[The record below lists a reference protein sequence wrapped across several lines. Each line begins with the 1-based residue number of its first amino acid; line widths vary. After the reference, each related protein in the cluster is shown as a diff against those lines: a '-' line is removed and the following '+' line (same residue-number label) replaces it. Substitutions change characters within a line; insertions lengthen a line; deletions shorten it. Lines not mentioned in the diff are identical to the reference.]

1 MAEIIDIREAIKAKQ
16 DERLEKIKSDLDH
29 EIDLLD
35 LSIDEILTSFVFP
48 FVLPSLYESNS
59 EKDLKFENDYCIFL
73 LNQISNSFK
82 DTDIQNDINNL
93 INKINSKGIEKW
105 HTVLKIESSL

>member
-1 MAEIIDIREAIKAKQ
+1 MAEIIDIREAIKARQ
-16 DERLEKIKSDLDH
+16 NERLEKVKSDLDH

-48 FVLPSLYESNS
+48 FVLPSLYENNS
-59 EKDLKFENDYCIFL
+59 EKDLEFENDYCVFL

-82 DTDIQNDINNL
+82 DKDIQNDIKNL
-93 INKINSKGIEKW
+93 INKINSKGIEK
-105 HTVLKIESSL
+105 